1 MNNEQ
6 IEQNAMEQL
15 CDYMLAWTASKY
27 EQSEG
32 EMSPEVYDRA
42 VSAIGIG
49 VPFLSLLLCLAGFV
63 ACVGAFWRG
72 VRK

>member
-1 MNNEQ
+1 MNNE
-6 IEQNAMEQL
+6 IETSAMHEL
-15 CDYMLAWTASKY
+15 CDYMLAWTLEKY
-27 EQSEG
+27 EQAEG

-42 VSAIGIG
+42 VSVIGLG

-63 ACVGAFWRG
+63 ACLGAFWKG